1 MKGQRLSSQM
11 QFLFLGLVIAIIAT
25 AVFPVKVPAAPYYEG
40 KLITIVVSF
49 GPGGIFDRT
58 ARMLAQHLPKY
69 IPGKP
74 NIIVQNMPGGGS
86 MVGANYLYEVAKPD
100 GLTIGTFARGLPYAQ
115 LLKAKGGRFDLSKF
129 SWIGS
134 PAVEPNVI
142 VIRSDL
148 PYKTFDDLLK
158 TKETL
163 HFGST
168 SGVAVDTFFPMS
180 LKEYLGLKVN
190 IIQYPSGAEVNLAIE
205 RKELDGRASAYGGL
219 KPFIARGVV
228 RPILRGL
235 VSAPGIE
242 KVPVNVDYVKDKKAK
257 TVMSLLSLPDK
268 IGQPYVAPP
277 KTPDHVLNILRE
289 ALAKC
294 VKDPELQ
301 AEGNKSMLSME
312 HVTAE
317 EALKIVGF
325 VLEQPADIVAELN
338 KFMTF

>member
-1 MKGQRLSSQM
+1 MKRQN
-11 QFLFLGLVIAIIAT
+11 LFLRSQSFLISLILGTLLI
-25 AVFPVKVPAAPYYEG
+25 FPSKLLAAPYYQG
-40 KLITIVVSF
+40 KIITIIVSF
-49 GPGGIFDRT
+49 GPGGVFDRT
-58 ARMLAQHLPKY
+58 ARMLAKNLPKY

-115 LLKAKGGRFDLSKF
+115 LLKAQGSRFDLTKF

-134 PAVEPNVI
+134 PSIEPNVL

-158 TKETL
+158 SKETL
-163 HFGST
+163 HFGCT
-168 SGVAVDTFFPMS
+168 SGVAVDTFFPMA
-180 LKEYLGLKVN
+180 LKEYLGLKIN
-190 IIQYPSGAEVNLAIE
+190 TIQYPSGAEVNLAIE
-205 RKELDGRASAYGGL
+205 RKEMDGRSSAYGGL

-235 VSAPGIE
+235 VSEPGIE
-242 KVPVNVDYVKDKKAK
+242 KLPVNVDYVTDKKAK

-277 KTPDHVLNILRE
+277 KTPNDLLNILRE
-289 ALAKC
+289 AFSKWA
-294 VKDPELQ
+294 KDPEVQ
-301 AEGNKSMLSME
+301 EEGEKSMLKVE
-312 HVTAE
+312 YITAE
-317 EALKIVGF
+317 EALKIANY
-325 VLEQPADIVAELN
+325 VLQQPPEIINEMN
-338 KFMTF
+338 KFIKY